1 MRIPQELACIIIQ
14 RFQFVGTQ
22 RELASLQAL
31 AAGDVIFG
39 QSNQCHQ
46 IVRLVIEQP
55 AVELGRLLGL
65 IDGSIKQR
73 RRHIGRPV
81 VRREFDALLESI
93 FRLFFGLF
101 DLRLVIH
108 PATTVS
114 KVVRVFLIVFGQA

>member
-1 MRIPQELACIIIQ
+1 M
-14 RFQFVGTQ
+14 
-22 RELASLQAL
+22 S
-31 AAGDVIFG
+31 G
-39 QSNQCHQ
+39 QGNQCRQ
-46 IVRLVIEQP
+46 IIRLVIEQP

-65 IDGSIKQR
+65 IDGSIKQC

-114 KVVRVFLIVFGQA
+114 KIVRVFLIVFCQPQPDQTPCQIPLRR